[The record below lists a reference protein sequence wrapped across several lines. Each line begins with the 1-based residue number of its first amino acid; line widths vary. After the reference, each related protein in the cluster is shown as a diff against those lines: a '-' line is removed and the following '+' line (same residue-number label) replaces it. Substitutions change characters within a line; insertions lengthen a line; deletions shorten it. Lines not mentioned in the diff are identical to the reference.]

1 MIVKK
6 ERGIQYI
13 IMLMLV
19 KRYKI
24 SNKYK
29 FRRIVCPNSTISV
42 CSLCITKGLAPCSIC
57 VVVTGNITSI
67 TKDFT
72 YVFDKKVQNIY

>member
-1 MIVKK
+1 M
-6 ERGIQYI
+6 Q
-13 IMLMLV
+13 LMLK

-29 FRRIVCPNSTISV
+29 FRRIVWPNSTFFA
-42 CSLCITKGLAPCSIC
+42 CSLCKYNKNKNKRWLAPCSIC
-57 VVVTGNITSI
+57 MLVIYTGATKFTSI

-72 YVFDKKVQNIY
+72 YVFDKKV